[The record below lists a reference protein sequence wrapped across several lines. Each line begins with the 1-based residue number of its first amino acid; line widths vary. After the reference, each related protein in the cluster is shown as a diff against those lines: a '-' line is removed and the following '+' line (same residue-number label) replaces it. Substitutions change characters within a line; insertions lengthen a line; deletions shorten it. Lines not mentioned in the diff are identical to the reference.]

1 MKEDIIRMAQEAQ
14 FEGFGNGDWVCTT
27 EEIERFAA
35 IVEDAQ
41 AKRMHAD
48 GMVTIGHMRR
58 QIAAE
63 RNKLV
68 VWMMAQGYT
77 YDIERDK
84 LNEWMGYTAS
94 QGDATKDLLTELGWQ
109 IEQRIK
115 GLMSDM
121 ECQVAERVK
130 AERERFYGQDKP
142 AECAKGCPPKQICDY
157 CQVVAPVRA
166 MILAEREACA
176 KVFEGKVGQAD
187 LRDIATAIR
196 ARGQT

>member
-1 MKEDIIRMAQEAQ
+1 MTRDDIIGMAQACWPS
-14 FEGFGNGDWVCTT
+14 DRRMWAVDADLPRL
-27 EEIERFAA
+27 ERFAA
-35 IVEDAQ
+35 LV
-41 AKRMHAD
+41 RAD
-48 GMVTIGHMRR
+48 
-58 QIAAE
+58 E
-63 RNKLV
+63 RNKLIA
-68 VWMMAQGYT
+68 WMMAQGYT
-77 YDIERDK
+77 YDTERDK

-94 QGDATKDLLTELGWQ
+94 QGNATKDLLTELGWQ

-121 ECQVAERVK
+121 ECQVADRVK

-142 AECAKGCPPKQICDY
+142 AKCAEGCPPNMVCNY

-176 KVFEGKVGQAD
+176 KVCDELQDYPTVEA
-187 LRDIATAIR
+187 RHCAEEIR